1 MKKRKIN
8 DEKKNKN
15 YNFGE
20 NFFLRRR
27 EERINCKKNVKIKE
41 IIKG

>member
-15 YNFGE
+15 YNFE
-20 NFFLRRR
+20 EKKILRRR
-27 EERINCKKNVKIKE
+27 EERINCKKIVKKR
-41 IIKG
+41 K

>member
-15 YNFGE
+15 YNFE
-20 NFFLRRR
+20 EKNFLRRR
-27 EERINCKKNVKIKE
+27 EERMNCKRNVEKRK
-41 IIKG
+41 